1 MFFQFILIIENN
13 ESTKAIMNI
22 LDLRLIIVTF
32 DTDNFQLK
40 SMEFTFESLSY
51 FLSSV
56 FLAHVI
62 LY

>member
-1 MFFQFILIIENN
+1 MIENN

-22 LDLRLIIVTF
+22 LDLRLIIITF